1 MPPRRKTV
9 AWANESLTALAVPKH
24 RRPKFDLQLRIIDLN
39 NVPLVSGTSF
49 VKWYIPGSTAAEHR
63 GRTER
68 RAIKDHKVFY
78 DYEKHIPIR
87 LTIQNKTKLLE
98 DSWIHFDVLQEYGS
112 GGKHDRITLGK
123 VQLNLAEYIEASEH
137 EADESE
143 GVVRR
148 YLMQESKINSTLKVG
163 IYMRQIEGERDYIA
177 PPLRVAQVFG
187 GIAGIIAGEPGDTDD
202 IGHIPTLSKNALENG
217 EMQDMYRR
225 TEIAFWAAQ
234 PGELRADECIEDIF
248 SGGDG
253 WGERESL
260 SSSRDHLTAE
270 GGDTGSL
277 GDSRS
282 WHRSNPS
289 QGSNKS
295 QDAPK
300 KVRAALGHER
310 GLSLGRSTAAVRG
323 RASLEQQAHQMKA
336 DSHAAKSRPTR
347 EVDEL
352 DVRDDLRSWAIPTR

>member
-68 RAIKDHKVFY
+68 CAIKDHKVFY
-78 DYEKHIPIR
+78 DYEKHIPVR

-112 GGKHDRITLGK
+112 RGKHDRITLGK
-123 VQLNLAEYIEASEH
+123 VELNLAEYVEASEH

-187 GIAGIIAGEPGDTDD
+187 GIAGIIAGEPGDSDD

-253 WGERESL
+253 WGKEAQPE
-260 SSSRDHLTAE
+260 SRDRLSTE
-270 GGDTGSL
+270 GGETGSL
-277 GDSRS
+277 GDGRS
-282 WHRSNPS
+282 WHRSTPS
-289 QGSNKS
+289 QTSNKS
-295 QDAPK
+295 QDVSK
-300 KVRAALGHER
+300 KMRAGLVHER

-336 DSHAAKSRPTR
+336 NSQTPKGRSTH

-352 DVRDDLRSWAIPTR
+352 DVREDLRSWAIPTR